1 MNRLATQLTLAIVGV
16 ALLTTLLALL
26 QGYLFERQV
35 QQLPNAVRD
44 PLLAI
49 TDGLEQE
56 RTPESLRPQFEAL
69 IKGLTQN
76 YDEVQALD
84 VRFSRLRDQFLVLS
98 IGVLVI
104 LSVALA
110 LFLARRISGPITAVA
125 GAAARIAEGDLSAR
139 AELPHYARKS
149 RDETATLAHHF
160 NEMAAAL
167 EQLERERQALIADI
181 AHELRTPLTILQGQL
196 DAMQDGVVPFEH
208 SELGKLDAQT
218 ELLARL
224 IDDLRT
230 LSLADAKR
238 LTLELVPTDL
248 VPLTKRVCESFREKV
263 QRQGLTLDF
272 RSSVPHAPLA
282 ADPDRLAQVL
292 TNLLENAV
300 RYTPPGGWVGVSVK
314 TLPGGLEL
322 SVEDSGPGLSDEAQA
337 RVFERFYRAET
348 SRGRAG
354 GGSGLGLAI
363 VRTLV
368 ELHGGRV
375 EAHNRAAGGAA
386 FHVTLPRVREVQIL
400 AKMDS
405 WSAGRPDR
413 ETV

>member
-1 MNRLATQLTLAIVGV
+1 VNRLATRLSLAIAGV

-26 QGYLFERQV
+26 QVYVAQRQL
-35 QQLPNAVRD
+35 QQLPAGVRD
-44 PLLAI
+44 PLMAI
-49 TDGLEQE
+49 TDGLEQQE
-56 RTPESLRPQFEAL
+56 SPTSLRPQFEAL
-69 IKGLTQN
+69 IEGLTQN
-76 YDEVQALD
+76 YDEVRTLD
-84 VRFSRLRDQFLVLS
+84 VRFSRLRDRLLVFS
-98 IGVLVI
+98 IGVLVV
-104 LSVALA
+104 LSVTLA

-139 AELPHYARKS
+139 AALPHYALGS
-149 RDETATLAHHF
+149 RDETAMLAHHF
-160 NEMAAAL
+160 NAMAAAL

-196 DAMQDGVVPFEH
+196 DAMQDGIVPFDQ

-218 ELLARL
+218 ELLSRL

-238 LTLELVPTDL
+238 LTLERVLTDL
-248 VPLTKRVCESFREKV
+248 VPLARRVCESFQEKA

-272 RSSVPHAPLA
+272 RTTAPHAPLE

-322 SVEDSGPGLSDEAQA
+322 SVEDTGPGLSGEAQA

-375 EAHNRAAGGAA
+375 EAHNRTEGGAA
-386 FHVTLPRVREVQIL
+386 FHVTLPRE
-400 AKMDS
+400 
-405 WSAGRPDR
+405 
-413 ETV
+413 

>member
-1 MNRLATQLTLAIVGV
+1 VNRLATRLSLAIAGV

-26 QGYLFERQV
+26 QVYVSARQF
-35 QQLPNAVRD
+35 QQLPAGVRD
-44 PLLAI
+44 PLIAI
-49 TDGLEQE
+49 TDGLEAQQD
-56 RTPESLRPQFEAL
+56 PESLRPQFEAL
-69 IKGLTQN
+69 IAGLTQN
-76 YDEVQALD
+76 FEEVQALD
-84 VRFSRLRDQFLVLS
+84 DRFSRLRDQLLFLS

-104 LSVALA
+104 LSVVLA

-139 AELPHYARKS
+139 AELPRYALRS
-149 RDETATLAHHF
+149 RDETAMLAHHF
-160 NEMAAAL
+160 NAMAASL

-196 DAMQDGVVPFEH
+196 DAMQDGIVPFNER
-208 SELGKLDAQT
+208 ELGKLDAQT
-218 ELLARL
+218 ELLSRL

-238 LTLELVPTDL
+238 LTLERVPTDM
-248 VPLTKRVCESFREKV
+248 VSIARRVCESFREKA

-272 RSSVPHAPLA
+272 RAAAPHAPLM

-300 RYTPPGGWVGVSVK
+300 RYTPAGGWVGVSVK
-314 TLPGGLEL
+314 TPLGGVEL
-322 SVEDSGPGLSDEAQA
+322 SVEDSGPGLAAGAQT

-375 EAHNRAAGGAA
+375 EAHNRSEGGAA
-386 FHVTLPRVREVQIL
+386 FHVTLPQ
-400 AKMDS
+400 
-405 WSAGRPDR
+405 G
-413 ETV
+413 T

>member
-1 MNRLATQLTLAIVGV
+1 MNRLATRLTLVIVGV

-26 QGYLFERQV
+26 QGYLFERQA
-35 QQLPNAVRD
+35 QELPTAVRD
-44 PLLAI
+44 PLMAI

-76 YDEVQALD
+76 YEEVQALG
-84 VRFSRLRDQFLVLS
+84 VRFSRLRDQVLVLS

-104 LSVALA
+104 LSVGLA

-139 AELPHYARKS
+139 AELPHYARRS
-149 RDETATLAHHF
+149 RDETAVLAHHF
-160 NEMAAAL
+160 NAMAAAL

-196 DAMQDGVVPFEH
+196 DAIQDGIVPFNQG
-208 SELGKLDAQT
+208 ELGKLDAQT
-218 ELLARL
+218 ELLSRL

-238 LTLELVPTDL
+238 LTLERVPTDL
-248 VPLTKRVCESFREKV
+248 VSVARRVCDSFREKA

-272 RSSVPHAPLA
+272 RSTAPHAPFT

-300 RYTPPGGWVGVSVK
+300 RYTPSGGWVGVSVK
-314 TLPGGLEL
+314 TLSGGLKL
-322 SVEDSGPGLSDEAQA
+322 SVEDTGPGLSHEAQA

-386 FHVTLPRVREVQIL
+386 FHVTLPQVQDAQTLI
-400 AKMDS
+400 KMGS
-405 WSAGRPDR
+405 
-413 ETV
+413 